1 MRRLRA
7 GGARAARDLPRA
19 REPPSARFIAK
30 RARARL
36 LARHRIVSITPAL
49 AGQDLGAI
57 LADLFSVERLIGSHG
72 RHDRRA
78 AAVALVSA
86 VEQFCRLVVSDMLG
100 RGKGAL
106 PAYVE
111 IPLASVGPAAHLS
124 REDLVSFSYN
134 FQNVPTIENMLA
146 EYGMRDVLG
155 DDPQLRG
162 ALAAL
167 FAARNEFVHT
177 SVPVGFDARAAY
189 DAVVRLVFGIAVHVP
204 ELEAEMRLVQGD
216 TFIGMRMPGRS
227 RAAYKEAEA
236 LCRELVR
243 RHPESAE
250 AHARLGLAL
259 YGLGR
264 HEEAIASYDRAISL
278 DPGRAAAH
286 IDRALP
292 LAGLG
297 RHEEAIASC
306 GRAAEIDPSL
316 PDPHLVVADILAGM
330 DRPAEALAACGRA
343 AGLDGSLPRTHLV
356 RGGILADMDCTDEAL
371 AAYDKSIELDEYNE
385 GVHVRRADLLAAA
398 GRIDEALAAY
408 DAAIEIDPRYAE
420 AHFRKAV
427 LLDSAGHYD
436 DALCCHNLA
445 IEFDPNHTG
454 AHAARSEVLSRL
466 GRGDEAVDSR
476 KTARRPGR

>member
-1 MRRLRA
+1 MRRP
-7 GGARAARDLPRA
+7 RAAWDLPRA
-19 REPPSARFIAK
+19 RESPSARFIAK
-30 RARARL
+30 RGRARL
-36 LARHRIVSITPAL
+36 LAHHRIVSITPAL
-49 AGQDLGAI
+49 AGQDLGAV

-100 RGKGAL
+100 RGRGTM

-134 FQNVPTIENMLA
+134 FQNLPTIENMLA

-167 FAARNEFVHT
+167 FAARNDFVHT

-189 DAVVRLVFGIAVHVP
+189 DAVVRLIFGIAAHIP
-204 ELEAEMRLVQGD
+204 ELAAELRLVQGD
-216 TFIGMRMPGRS
+216 TFTGMRMPGRS

-236 LCRELVR
+236 LCRELAR
-243 RHPESAE
+243 KHPESAE

-264 HEEAIASYDRAISL
+264 HEEAITSYDRAISL
-278 DPGRAAAH
+278 DPGRAATH

-316 PDPHLVVADILAGM
+316 PDPHLVMTDVLADT

-343 AGLDGSLPRTHLV
+343 VELDGSLPRAHLV
-356 RGGILADMDCTDEAL
+356 RGGILVGMDRTDEAL

-385 GVHVRRADLLAAA
+385 SVHVRRADLLAAA
-398 GRIDEALAAY
+398 GRTTEALAAY

-427 LLDSAGHYD
+427 LLDSAGRYG

-445 IEFDPNHTG
+445 IKFDPG
-454 AHAARSEVLSRL
+454 RASARAGRSDVLARL
-466 GRGDEAVDSR
+466 GRGDEAADSL

>member
-1 MRRLRA
+1 M
-7 GGARAARDLPRA
+7 PRA

-30 RARARL
+30 RGRARL

-49 AGQDLGAI
+49 AGQDLGSI
-57 LADLFSVERLIGSHG
+57 LADLFSVERLIDSHG

-78 AAVALVSA
+78 AAVALVSVA
-86 VEQFCRLVVSDMLG
+86 EQFCRLVVSDMLG
-100 RGKGAL
+100 RGRGTM

-111 IPLASVGPAAHLS
+111 IPLASVGPAAHLT

-134 FQNVPTIENMLA
+134 FQNVPTIENMLI

-167 FAARNEFVHT
+167 FAARNDFVHT

-189 DAVVRLVFGIAVHVP
+189 DAVVRLIFGIAAHVP
-204 ELEAEMRLVQGD
+204 ELAAELRLVQGD
-216 TFIGMRMPGRS
+216 TFTGMRMPGRS

-236 LCRELVR
+236 LCRELAR
-243 RHPESAE
+243 KHPESAE

-259 YGLGR
+259 HGLGR
-264 HEEAIASYDRAISL
+264 HGEAIASYDRAVSL
-278 DPGRAAAH
+278 DPGRAATH

-297 RHEEAIASC
+297 RHKEALASC
-306 GRAAEIDPSL
+306 SRAAEIDPSL
-316 PDPHLVVADILAGM
+316 PDPHLVMAHILAGM
-330 DRPAEALAACGRA
+330 NRPAEALAACGRA
-343 AGLDGSLPRTHLV
+343 AELDGSPPRAHLV
-356 RGGILADMDCTDEAL
+356 RGGILADMDRPAEAL

-385 GVHVRRADLLAAA
+385 SVHVRRADLLAAA

-427 LLDSAGHYD
+427 LLDSAGRYG

-445 IEFDPNHTG
+445 IKFDPNHTG
-454 AHAARSEVLSRL
+454 AHAARSAVLACL
-466 GRGDEAVDSR
+466 GRGDEAAGSL
-476 KTARRPGR
+476 KTVRRPDR